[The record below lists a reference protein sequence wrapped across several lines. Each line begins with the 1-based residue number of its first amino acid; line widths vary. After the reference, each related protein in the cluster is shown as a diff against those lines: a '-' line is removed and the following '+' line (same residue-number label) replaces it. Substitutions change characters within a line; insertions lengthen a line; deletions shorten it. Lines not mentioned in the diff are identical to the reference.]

1 MDFINQWLAE
11 LEIAPFVGAIII
23 AVATISAAKIVQLL
37 GQRITATAH
46 RWSKAGTRV
55 RLFQIINRPLWIT
68 VLLLGI
74 LIEVKWINPA
84 NHIDFLVT
92 GATSTVLAIIWGIT
106 LVRILG
112 FIASGLSHR
121 YPAESELLRMTEN
134 IGIAFIGILGGLVVM
149 AVWNINLTPLLA
161 SAGIVGIVVGLAA
174 KDTLGNFLGGISLFL
189 DRPFKR
195 GDFIILNSGERG
207 RVHDIGL
214 RSTRIITRDDI
225 LITVPNSVIVST
237 KIINETAPAGIMR
250 VRAKISVLQGSDV
263 ENVQE
268 ALLKI
273 AKENRLVLS
282 EPAPRVR
289 FRGFGDTSFDFELL
303 CWIAKPKDKGRV
315 LHQLNTAA
323 VKEFNQ
329 SGINLVTPQRELF
342 VYRISDVDA
351 VPKEERPHAA
361 GDGDQSD
368 QIEVTPFTSDMK
380 KQTEQG
386 NEGTGVAAP

>member
-1 MDFINQWLAE
+1 MEFINQL
-11 LEIAPFVGAIII
+11 LDKMEIAPLLGAIII
-23 AVATISAAKIVQLL
+23 AVVAFVTAILVQFL
-37 GQRITATAH
+37 GNRIALTAS
-46 RWSKAGTRV
+46 RWSRLGTRV
-55 RLFQIINRPLWIT
+55 QLFKVIHRPLWIT
-68 VLLLGI
+68 ILLLGV
-74 LIEVKWINPA
+74 LIEVKWINPEA
-84 NHIDFLVT
+84 RIDFLIT
-92 GATSTVLAIIWGIT
+92 GAVETVLAIMWAIVI
-106 LVRILG
+106 VRILG
-112 FIASGLSHR
+112 LASSTLSGR
-121 YPAESELLRMTEN
+121 YPASSESFLLSQN
-134 IGIAFIGILGGLVVM
+134 IGIAFIAILGCLAIMSIWG
-149 AVWNINLTPLLA
+149 INLTPLLA
-161 SAGIVGIVVGLAA
+161 SAGIAGIVIGLAA
-174 KDTLGNFLGGISLFL
+174 KDTLGNFFGGISLFL
-189 DRPFKR
+189 DKPFKH
-195 GDFIILNSGERG
+195 GDYIVLSSGERG
-207 RVHDIGL
+207 RVVDIGL
-214 RSTRIITRDDI
+214 RSTRIVTRDDI
-225 LITVPNSVIVST
+225 LVTVPNSVIIST
-237 KIINETAPAGIMR
+237 KIVNETAPFGTMR
-250 VRAKISVLQGSDV
+250 IRAKISVLQGSDL
-263 ENVQE
+263 EKVQE

>member
-1 MDFINQWLAE
+1 MDLINQWLAE
-11 LEIAPFVGAIII
+11 LEIAPSVGAIII

-84 NHIDFLVT
+84 DRVDFLIT

-106 LVRILG
+106 LVRVLG
-112 FIASGLSHR
+112 FVSSSLSRR
-121 YPAESELLRMTEN
+121 YPAESELFQMTEN
-134 IGIAFIGILGGLVVM
+134 IVIAFIGILGALVTM

-195 GDFIILNSGERG
+195 GDFIVLNSGERG

-237 KIINETAPAGIMR
+237 KIINESAPSGKMRARIKVTA
-250 VRAKISVLQGSDV
+250 SDQSDLEHV
-263 ENVQE
+263 IQTLIKV
-268 ALLKI
+268 AS
-273 AKENRLVLS
+273 ANRLVLK
-282 EPAPRVR
+282 EPQPRVR
-289 FRGFGDTSFDFELL
+289 FRAFGDASLEFELL
-303 CWIAKPKDKGRV
+303 CWIADPKDKGR
-315 LHQLNTAA
+315 LIHQLNSG
-323 VKEFNQ
+323 VLKEFKAA
-329 SGINLVTPQRELF
+329 GINFPLPQR
-342 VYRISDVDA
+342 DVIVHNLYEKPRSHRESTKA
-351 VPKEERPHAA
+351 P
-361 GDGDQSD
+361 
-368 QIEVTPFTSDMK
+368 
-380 KQTEQG
+380 EQYSQFDDHQENLPG
-386 NEGTGVAAP
+386 IQ